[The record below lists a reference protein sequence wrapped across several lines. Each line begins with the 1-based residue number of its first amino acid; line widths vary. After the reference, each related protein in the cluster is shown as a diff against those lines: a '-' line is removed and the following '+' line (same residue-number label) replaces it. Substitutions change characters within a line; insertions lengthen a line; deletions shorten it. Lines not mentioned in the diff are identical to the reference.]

1 MWNNRRNT
9 SKKGTKQNGQ
19 RQGRGPSVC
28 GPGISFEACELAIL
42 REAVDESEKT
52 QGSKAANSPEVQRI
66 IEIVEQFLVK
76 KRLICYGGTAINN
89 ILPKFDQFYDRSIEI
104 PDYDFFS
111 KSALE
116 DAKELADVYAQAGYD
131 EIEAKSGMH
140 PGTFKV
146 YVNFIP
152 VADVTNL
159 HHVLFDALAKEVVEI
174 AGILYAPPN
183 YLRMGMYLELSR
195 PQGDVSRWEKVLKR
209 ITLLNK
215 HYPLTAAKPCSLIDF
230 QRPMDVKSNQPN
242 ADQLYYEARNAL
254 IDLQVVFFGGY
265 GVSLYSRYMP
275 AAEKRNVEHIPDFDV
290 LVEDPEHTASVF
302 KKRLMEQGF
311 RNIRTVVHTAIGEV
325 IPYHV
330 QVVVGGDTIA
340 VLYKPLSCHSYN
352 TIQVDQKEVRV
363 ATIDTMLSIYL
374 AFIYGNK
381 PYFNKDRIMCMA
393 MYLFNVQQKNR
404 LTQKGLL
411 KRFSLSCY
419 GNQETLEEIRAEKAA
434 KFNQLKTKKN
444 DPTYDYWFLRYKP
457 LVEPK
462 ESSNHASVD
471 KRAPPSKTY
480 ELVPTKRSVD
490 VASKMDSPPLLQS
503 KLESLKPAPKPNKPK
518 RKTTQKRKQNK
529 SEAAWPY

>member
-1 MWNNRRNT
+1 MRNRRNT
-9 SKKGTKQNGQ
+9 SKKNVKTN
-19 RQGRGPSVC
+19 GPSVC
-28 GPGISFEACELAIL
+28 GPGVSFEACELAIL
-42 REAVDESEKT
+42 REAVDESEKI
-52 QGSKAANSPEVQRI
+52 QGAKSANSPEVQRI
-66 IEIVEQFLVK
+66 IEILEQFLVQ

-111 KSALE
+111 KTALD
-116 DAKELADVYAQAGYD
+116 DAKELADIYAQAGYD

-152 VADVTNL
+152 VADITHL
-159 HHVLFDALAKEVVEI
+159 HPVLFDALAKEAVEI
-174 AGILYAPPN
+174 AGIYYAPPN

-215 HYPLTAAKPCSLIDF
+215 HYPLTAEKPCSLIDF

-275 AAEKRNVEHIPDFDV
+275 LNERRNVQHIPDFDV
-290 LVEDPEHTASVF
+290 LAEDPEHTASVF
-302 KKRLMEQGF
+302 KKRLTEHGF
-311 RNIRTVVHTAIGEV
+311 RDIRTVVHTAIGEV

-330 QVVVGGDTIA
+330 QVIVGGDTIA
-340 VLYKPLSCHSYN
+340 ILYKPLSCHSYN
-352 TIQVDQKEVRV
+352 TIHVDQKEVRV
-363 ATIDTMLSIYL
+363 ATIDTMLSLYL
-374 AFIYGNK
+374 AFLYGNK
-381 PYFNKDRIMCMA
+381 AYFNKDRIMCMA

-419 GNQETLEEIRAEKAA
+419 GKQETLEEIRAEKAA
-434 KFNQLKTKKN
+434 KFNELKSKKN
-444 DPTYDYWFLRYKP
+444 DPTYDYFFLRYKP
-457 LVEPK
+457 LVEPSQ
-462 ESSNHASVD
+462 SSNHVSVD

-480 ELVPTKRSVD
+480 ELVPTKRTVD
-490 VASKMDSPPLLQS
+490 TPPQKVQTPLL
-503 KLESLKPAPKPNKPK
+503 ETPKKQK
-518 RKTTQKRKQNK
+518 RKTAKKQKQKQKK

>member
-1 MWNNRRNT
+1 MWNRRNT
-9 SKKGTKQNGQ
+9 SKKHNSKKN
-19 RQGRGPSVC
+19 GPSVC

-42 REAVDESEKT
+42 REAVDESEKI
-52 QGSKAANSPEVQRI
+52 QGAKAANSPEVQRI

-111 KSALE
+111 KSALD
-116 DAKELADVYAQAGYD
+116 DAKELADIYAQAGYE
-131 EIEAKSGMH
+131 EIEAKSGVH

-152 VADVTNL
+152 VADITHL
-159 HHVLFDALAKEVVEI
+159 HPVLFDALAKEAVEI

-215 HYPLTAAKPCSLIDF
+215 HYPLTAAKPCNLIDF
-230 QRPMDVKSNQPN
+230 QRPMDVKSNQSN
-242 ADQLYYEARNAL
+242 SDQLYYAARDAL
-254 IDLQVVFFGGY
+254 IDLKVVFFGGY

-290 LVEDPEHTASVF
+290 LAEDPEHTASVF
-302 KKRLMEQGF
+302 RERLMEQGF

-330 QVVVGGDTIA
+330 QVIVGGDTIA
-340 VLYKPLSCHSYN
+340 ILYKPLSCHSYN

-363 ATIDTMLSIYL
+363 ATIDTMLSLYL

-419 GNQETLEEIRAEKAA
+419 GKQETLEEIRAEKAA

-444 DPTYDYWFLRYKP
+444 DPEYNYWFLRYKP

-462 ESSNHASVD
+462 ESSSHVSVD

-480 ELVPTKRSVD
+480 EVIPTKRTVDMKSSV
-490 VASKMDSPPLLQS
+490 
-503 KLESLKPAPKPNKPK
+503 ETPKVETPKVETPKVEPKKTKPK
-518 RKTTQKRKQNK
+518 RRKTAKKQKN
-529 SEAAWPY
+529 SESGWPY